1 MAKKKL
7 NEEQVIKEAAKR
19 FRMLCEY
26 TFVTEEGEGEDA
38 PMPDEGG
45 APQGGPDMSGGPSM
59 GGMEGGNPN
68 DMGGA
73 PQGDPNMGGNPDM
86 GMEGGDPAA
95 MGDNPEGGAPGFN
108 PEEGAG
114 NPGMGG
120 DPAAMGGDPGMG
132 GEPMQPEDEVI
143 DVDELTQSQE
153 KTEEKVED
161 VSVTMERGFEK
172 ILGVVSKLNKM
183 IDANSANME
192 ELKREMEKRNPTA
205 LEKLHMRAA
214 NDSYPFNVSP
224 ESYWADKEANSNYRI
239 GGDDEPDA
247 EQYTITQG
255 DIDKMTDFNQIAQD
269 LNDASFNQNLL
280 NIFGLR

>member
-38 PMPDEGG
+38 PMPEEGAG
-45 APQGGPDMSGGPSM
+45 DPAAM
-59 GGMEGGNPN
+59 GG
-68 DMGGA
+68 
-73 PQGDPNMGGNPDM
+73 DP
-86 GMEGGDPAA
+86 GMGGDPAA
-95 MGDNPEGGAPGFN
+95 MGGAPQGGDPAAMGENPEGGAPGFN

-114 NPGMGG
+114 DPAAMGG

-161 VSVTMERGFEK
+161 VSVTMEKGFEK

-214 NDSYPFNVSP
+214 NDSYPFSVSP